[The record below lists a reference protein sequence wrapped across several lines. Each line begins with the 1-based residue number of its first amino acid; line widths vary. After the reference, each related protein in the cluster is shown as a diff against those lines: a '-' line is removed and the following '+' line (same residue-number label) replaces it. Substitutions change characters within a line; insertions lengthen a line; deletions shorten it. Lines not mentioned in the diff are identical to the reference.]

1 MSAATGARYSV
12 ALLIESSNA
21 YARGILEGVIDFQRK
36 HDAWSVFLPEQERGA
51 APPSW
56 LKRWSGDGM
65 IARIE
70 TETIARSVRSMNIPT
85 IDVSAARRLEGIPW
99 IETDDKMVASLAVEH
114 LVERGFRK
122 LAFCGDAS
130 FNWSRWRGEAFAQIV
145 RAKGLEYFEYSS
157 QDRYALG
164 YSWPRDQKRLAKW
177 IADLPKPIGL
187 MASYDIR
194 AQEILDCCRELNVA
208 VPDQVAVVGVDND
221 PIICNLAFPSLTS
234 VIPDAVQAGYLAA
247 ELLQRMMQGETIP
260 ADAHLLPPLG
270 IATRQSTD
278 VLAVDDPE
286 VAAAAK
292 YIRDHARDGIT
303 VADVLKHV
311 PLSRR
316 ALESRFKKITGKT
329 PHDAI
334 VSQRLSLVER
344 LLSETDLS
352 LDAIAART
360 GFEHAE
366 YMSVVFRQKHGT
378 PPGKF
383 RKQRAK

>member
-1 MSAATGARYSV
+1 MTKTKKTRYSV

-21 YARGILEGVIDFQRK
+21 YARGILEGVIDYQRK

-51 APPSW
+51 TPPSW
-56 LKRWSGDGM
+56 LKRWKGDGI

-70 TETIARSVRSMNIPT
+70 TETIAKAVRSMSVPT

-99 IETDDKMVASLAVEH
+99 IETDDAMVAQLAVEH

-122 LAFCGDAS
+122 LAYCGDSS
-130 FNWSRWRGEAFAQIV
+130 FNWSRWRGEAFSEIV
-145 RAKGLEYFEYSS
+145 LARGLEYFEYTSH
-157 QDRYALG
+157 DRYAPG
-164 YSWPRDQKRLAKW
+164 YSWPREQRRLSKW
-177 IADLPKPIGL
+177 LAGLPKPIGM

-194 AQEILDCCRELNVA
+194 AQEILDSCRELNIA

-234 VIPDAVQAGYLAA
+234 VIPDAVQAGYMAA
-247 ELLQRMMQGETIP
+247 ELLQRMMQGECVP

-278 VLAVDDPE
+278 VLAVDDPD

-292 YIRDHARDGIT
+292 YIRDHAREGIT

-316 ALESRFKKITGKT
+316 ALESRFKKITGRT

-334 VSQRLSLVER
+334 VSQRLSHVER
-344 LLSETDLS
+344 LLNETDLS

-383 RKQRAK
+383 RKQRAQ